1 MGVCS
6 EFKCVELNFINCR
19 QIWGGGC
26 FWSAVGWGG
35 GEEVEKER
43 EKRERQLNGKQEN
56 KVISQRQFLPR
67 QTNSEQ
73 VASSLLSSYL
83 T

>member
-1 MGVCS
+1 MFLVSSGV
-6 EFKCVELNFINCR
+6 
-19 QIWGGGC
+19 GGG
-26 FWSAVGWGG
+26 GGGG
-35 GEEVEKER
+35 GEEGEKER